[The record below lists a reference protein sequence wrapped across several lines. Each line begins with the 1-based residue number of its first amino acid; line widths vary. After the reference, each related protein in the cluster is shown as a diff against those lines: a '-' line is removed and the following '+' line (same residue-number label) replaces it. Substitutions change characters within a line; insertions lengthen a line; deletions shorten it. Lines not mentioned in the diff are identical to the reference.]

1 MNTHSKLLALLAS
14 AGLALGLAGCA
25 GSADG
30 KKAGDGAKDVSVSQL
45 DKQKQEAEAKAKAKA
60 EKEAKDKAEAEAKA
74 KAEADAKAKAEAET
88 KAKAEKEAKAKGSS
102 KDKVSVKSK
111 PKSQAKPKAK
121 TRSKTVKSNKPRSN
135 TRRSGG
141 GGDLGWD
148 PSKGTVQQD
157 IERNR
162 ATTPPDKPG
171 TCTMLGGKV
180 LGCN

>member
-1 MNTHSKLLALLAS
+1 MKTQKLLIVLAS

-74 KAEADAKAKAEAET
+74 KAE
-88 KAKAEKEAKAKGSS
+88 KEAKAKGSS

-121 TRSKTVKSNKPRSN
+121 TRSKTVKSNKPRST
-135 TRRSGG
+135 TRRGG
-141 GGDLGWD
+141 GGDISNDELNRRIAAEMARAGKAHNV
-148 PSKGTVQQD
+148 P
-157 IERNR
+157 ERDTSGVIVCV
-162 ATTPPDKPG
+162 A
-171 TCTMLGGKV
+171 GK
-180 LGCN
+180 CN

>member
-45 DKQKQEAEAKAKAKA
+45 DKQKQEAEA
-60 EKEAKDKAEAEAKA
+60 
-74 KAEADAKAKAEAET
+74 

>member
-45 DKQKQEAEAKAKAKA
+45 DKQKQEAE
-60 EKEAKDKAEAEAKA
+60 
-74 KAEADAKAKAEAET
+74 AKAKAEAET

>member
-45 DKQKQEAEAKAKAKA
+45 DKQKQ
-60 EKEAKDKAEAEAKA
+60 EAEAKA